1 MLQQIVAR
9 ALAPDPQERYDSAEA
24 MVADLRL
31 VERELSGGRPA
42 PEAPIRS
49 PRRAWIAGGLAALT
63 ALVIGWVARS
73 PASPRLDP
81 SRIVVADLRNETGD
95 TAATPIGALAGDLI
109 SADSPRFPGSPS
121 STPISCWARHGR
133 AASGAL
139 PAG

>member
-63 ALVIGWVARS
+63 ALVIGWVARCPHRHGS
-73 PASPRLDP
+73 TRAGSSWPISETRPGTPRL
-81 SRIVVADLRNETGD
+81 LRS
-95 TAATPIGALAGDLI
+95 ARWRAT
-109 SADSPRFPGSPS
+109 
-121 STPISCWARHGR
+121 
-133 AASGAL
+133 
-139 PAG
+139 